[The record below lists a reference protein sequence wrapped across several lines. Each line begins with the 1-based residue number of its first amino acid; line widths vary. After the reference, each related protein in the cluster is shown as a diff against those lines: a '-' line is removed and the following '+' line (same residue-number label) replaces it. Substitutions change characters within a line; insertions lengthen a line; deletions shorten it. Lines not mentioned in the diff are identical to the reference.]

1 MSRRSG
7 PSQPT
12 EAADPLEPDQHFLA
26 GYYAHVAAEDLQNY
40 SADTLRARALHHLEV
55 ASRRPPG
62 QAAVGILN
70 ELDASVVAV
79 VMEDMP
85 YLVHSVTAELTREDA
100 SIRLLVHPTFQVLR
114 DPGSNQLLEVRP
126 GPAREGL
133 GGEPAPAASPAPEG
147 PEGSEVAEIWLA
159 AEIGRMADEAAMKE
173 LTGRLQTVLD
183 DVRVAAVDAA
193 AINGRLAEA
202 IADLD
207 GFPPRAVPPV
217 EQLRALLRWLAD
229 GNFVF
234 LGYCDYERTTA
245 GGREFFTERRD
256 SALGLLR
263 RQPGNGDR
271 QQEPGE
277 PGIPGQ
283 TVLTLAT
290 SDLRSTVLRGSYLD
304 ELRLEMIGRDGEAN
318 GERRFVGLFTPG
330 AAHQSV
336 RRIPVI
342 REKVQAVRERLELS
356 PRSHQGKDLLAI
368 LESFPR
374 DELFHIETDDLA
386 RLAAEILRAEELRR
400 TRLFLRP
407 DSFGRF
413 MSVLVF
419 FPRRRYSTAVRM
431 LMEKELRQAFKAKSI
446 EFEVRLTDS
455 PMARVFFRILMAGSP
470 SSTRA
475 GGATGADAGR
485 AAVDPAELERR
496 LIAATR
502 SWTEGL
508 DELIRDRFPA
518 GDAARLSL
526 LWAEA
531 FPPSYRADYEPEAAI
546 RDIISFET
554 FDLDGTGG
562 RPWDDPLLTVQLRPE
577 KPAASTEPDRIRLYL
592 TTPRSLT
599 QILPFLHH
607 LGLEVL
613 NQRPFDI
620 RRGNGQDLFLYDL
633 GVKYPAGLDPA
644 ATSELLADA
653 FCAAMRGHVESDR
666 INALVIREG
675 VGWRQAS
682 ILRSY
687 AKYLQQLGTTNSY
700 GFIADT
706 LMANIR
712 ATHALLALFVAK
724 FDPSLDVSGRFRRT
738 AAARTELLSAI
749 DEVPVLDADRLLRT
763 FMNLVEATLRT
774 NYFQGKPH
782 LSFKLNPAAIANAPF
797 PRPKYEIWVYS
808 PRVEGVHLRFGELAR
823 GGLRWSER
831 SEDFRTEVL
840 GLVKAQNVKNSV
852 IVPTGAK
859 GGFYPKQLPVAA
871 EDREAWLAEGLECY
885 RIFISGLLDLT
896 DNLITSANGESVVP
910 PDRVVRHDGDDYYLV
925 VAADKGTAT
934 FSDAANAV
942 AQEYGF
948 WLGDAFASGGSV
960 GYDHK
965 QMGITARGAWES
977 VKHHF
982 RDLGMDPQ
990 REEFTVAG
998 IGDMSGDVFGNG
1010 MLLSPHIRLV
1020 AAFDHRHIFLDP
1032 MPDAAASFEERR
1044 RLFDLPRS
1052 SWADYDLS
1060 LISEG
1065 GGVHSRRAKTIGI
1078 TTQVRASLGLEPGTV
1093 ELPPHGLLQAI
1104 LRAPV
1109 ALLYNGGIGT
1119 YVKASSESHTD
1130 VGDKA
1135 NDPIRINGN
1144 ELRARV
1150 VAEGG
1155 NLGVTQRGRIEAALS
1170 GVLLNTDAIDNSAG
1184 VDCSDHEVNIKIFV
1198 DRMIAAGKMRASERA
1213 GFLQSL
1219 SGEVARLVL
1228 ANNVDQNVLLLNDRH
1243 LVLEWSPGF
1252 ERTMDW
1258 LENAAGLDRE
1268 LEALPST
1275 EQLRERLRS
1284 GRGLTAPELSVLA
1297 AYAKVELAKE
1307 LNASDLAE
1315 DPWFKRVLRGYFPPQ
1330 LSERFDA
1337 EIDGHPLRRQIV
1349 CTVVANDM
1357 INLGGITYAFRA
1369 IEETTATAAAVA
1381 RAFVV
1386 VREAFDLPSIVR
1398 QVSALPAG
1406 YPSEHAAQVA
1416 IHMRRVLDRATRWY
1430 VTHDHRDQP
1439 VAEALHRIMP
1449 TLDLLRTKTVD
1460 YLRGSDLDRVQDRL
1474 AHWDSVGLPHE
1485 LGKRAADLL
1494 ESFGL
1499 LDISLVSEEVHEPI
1513 TAITDLYYAVFQ
1525 RIGAASLLLRIT
1537 DLPRQS
1543 RWETLARAA
1552 LRDDVYSAVA
1562 DMTISV
1568 MQMTP
1573 VPGSSRTDVVERI
1586 VAWERG
1592 HQEQLARIKDT
1603 FAEVTKPGQVDI
1615 ASISV
1620 ALKLLRTLVRR

>member
-1 MSRRSG
+1 MSRMSG
-7 PSQPT
+7 VPESASGT
-12 EAADPLEPDQHFLA
+12 GSFEPDRHFLA
-26 GYYAHVAAEDLQNY
+26 DYYAHVAAEDLQGY
-40 SADTLRARALHHLEV
+40 SAETLRTRALHHLEV
-55 ASRRPPG
+55 GMYRPPG

-70 ELDASVVAV
+70 EPDASIVAV
-79 VMEDMP
+79 VAEDLP
-85 YLVHSVTAELTREDA
+85 YLLHSVTAELTRGDGT
-100 SIRLLVHPTFQVLR
+100 IHLLVHPTFRVLR
-114 DPGSNQLLEVRP
+114 DPDSHVLLGLSP
-126 GPAREGL
+126 GPSREGL
-133 GGEPAPAASPAPEG
+133 TDLSARESGDGPGGRG
-147 PEGSEVAEIWLA
+147 TVEIWA
-159 AEIGRMADEAAMKE
+159 AMEIGRMADEGATSGLGE
-173 LTGRLQTVLD
+173 RLQRVLE
-183 DVRVAAVDAA
+183 DVRTVAGDAGAIDARVSDAVAA
-193 AINGRLAEA
+193 
-202 IADLD
+202 LD
-207 GFPPRAVPPV
+207 GFPTGAVPPV
-217 EQLRALLRWLAD
+217 DQVRELLLWLAD

-234 LGYCDYERTTA
+234 LGCRDYDIARVD
-245 GGREFFTERRD
+245 GREQLTEGRG

-263 RQPGNGDR
+263 RSPEDSDSGPDAGDR
-271 QQEPGE
+271 VPAEK
-277 PGIPGQ
+277 
-283 TVLTLAT
+283 VLTLAT
-290 SDLRSTVLRGSYLD
+290 SAVRSTVLRRSYLD
-304 ELRLEMIGRDGEAN
+304 EVRLAVLGPAGEVA

-330 AAHQSV
+330 AEHQSV

-342 REKVQAVRERLELS
+342 REKVRAVTQALGFS
-356 PRSHQGKDLLAI
+356 PRSHQGKELLAI
-368 LESFPR
+368 LESIPR
-374 DELFHIETDDLA
+374 EELFHMDPDELA
-386 RLAAEILRAEELRR
+386 SFAAEALRAESLRR

-413 MSVLVF
+413 VSVLIF
-419 FPRRRYSTAVRM
+419 FPRRRYSTAVRL
-431 LMEKELRQAFKAKSI
+431 LMEQELRLVFKATSI
-446 EFEVRLTDS
+446 EFEVRLTES
-455 PMARVFFRILMAGSP
+455 SMARVFFRVLVGGS
-470 SSTRA
+470 SAVRAA
-475 GGATGADAGR
+475 GGAAADAGP
-485 AAVDPAELERR
+485 AAVDPSQLERR

-508 DELIRDRFPA
+508 DEVLRDRFPA
-518 GDAARLSL
+518 DEAARLSRQ
-526 LWAEA
+526 WAEA
-531 FPPSYRADYEPEAAI
+531 FPPSYRADYEAEAAV
-546 RDIISFET
+546 RDITTFET
-554 FDLDGTGG
+554 FDLDGDGG
-562 RPWDDPLLTVQLRPE
+562 RSDDDPLLTVYAPSGIYRPDGQ
-577 KPAASTEPDRIRLYL
+577 ARLRLYL
-592 TTPRSLT
+592 TRPRSLT

-613 NQRPFDI
+613 DQRPFDI
-620 RRGNGQDLFLYDL
+620 LRGNGRRLYLYDL
-633 GVKYPAGLDPA
+633 GVMYPAGADPE
-644 ATSELLADA
+644 ATSHLLADA
-653 FCAAMRGHVESDR
+653 FGAAMRGDVESDR

-675 VGWRQAS
+675 VGWREAS

-687 AKYLQQLGTTNSY
+687 ARYLQQLGTTNSY

-706 LMANIR
+706 LLANVR
-712 ATHALLALFVAK
+712 ATRALLALFRAK
-724 FDPSLDVSGRFRRT
+724 FDPGLDVPGRFRDM
-738 AAARTELLSAI
+738 AVARAELLSAI
-749 DEVPVLDADRLLRT
+749 EEVPVLDADRLLRT

-774 NYFQGKPH
+774 NFYQERPH
-782 LSFKLNPAAIANAPF
+782 LSFKVNPAAISNAPY

-808 PRVEGVHLRFGELAR
+808 PRVEGVHLRFGQLAR
-823 GGLRWSER
+823 GGLRWSDR

-859 GGFYPKQLPVAA
+859 GGFYPKRLPDPAS
-871 EDREAWLAEGLECY
+871 DREAWMAEGLECY

-896 DNLITSANGESVVP
+896 DNLVTSAQGEAVVP

-925 VAADKGTAT
+925 VAADKGTAA

-942 AQEYGF
+942 AQQYGF

-982 RDLGMDPQ
+982 RDLGTDPQ
-990 REEFTVAG
+990 REDFTVAG

-1010 MLLSPHIRLV
+1010 MLLSPHIKLV

-1032 MPDAAASFEERR
+1032 APDALASFEERR
-1044 RLFDLPRS
+1044 RLFGLPRS
-1052 SWADYDLS
+1052 SWADYDPS

-1065 GGVHSRRAKTIGI
+1065 GGVHSRRAKAIDI
-1078 TTQVRASLGLEPGTV
+1078 TEQVREALGLQP
-1093 ELPPHGLLQAI
+1093 GLLSLSPHELMQAI

-1109 ALLYNGGIGT
+1109 DLLYNGGIGT
-1119 YVKASSESHTD
+1119 YVKASFERNTE

-1155 NLGVTQRGRIEAALS
+1155 NLGITQRGRIEAALG

-1198 DRMIAAGKMRASERA
+1198 DRMIAAGRMPATERTS
-1213 GFLQSL
+1213 FLQSL
-1219 SGEVARLVL
+1219 ASEVTRLVL
-1228 ANNVDQNVLLLNDRH
+1228 ANNTDQNVLLLNDRH
-1243 LVLEWSPGF
+1243 LVMEWSPGF

-1258 LENAAGLDRE
+1258 LENATDLDRE
-1268 LEALPST
+1268 LEGLPST
-1275 EQLRERLRS
+1275 EQLHERLRS
-1284 GRGLTAPELSVLA
+1284 GKGLTAPELSVLA
-1297 AYAKVELAKE
+1297 AYAKVELATE
-1307 LNASDLAE
+1307 LNASDLAD
-1315 DPWFKRVLRGYFPPQ
+1315 DPWFKRVLRGYFPHQ

-1337 EIDGHPLRRQIV
+1337 ELDTHPLRRQIV
-1349 CTVVANDM
+1349 CMAVANDM

-1386 VREAFDLPSIVR
+1386 AREAFDLPWVMDR
-1398 QVSALPAG
+1398 LSALPPG

-1439 VAEALHRIMP
+1439 IAEALGRIMP
-1449 TLDLLRTKTVD
+1449 TLELLRTRTSD

-1485 LGKRAADLL
+1485 LGTRAADML

-1499 LDISLVSEEVHEPI
+1499 LDISLVSEEVDEPI
-1513 TAITDLYYAVFQ
+1513 TAIADLYYAVFQ

-1573 VPGSSRTDVVERI
+1573 GPSPERTDVVERI

-1592 HQEQLARIKDT
+1592 HQEQLGRIKDT

>member
-1 MSRRSG
+1 MSRISG
-7 PSQPT
+7 ASEPATSAGPF
-12 EAADPLEPDQHFLA
+12 EPDRHFLA
-26 GYYAHVAAEDLQNY
+26 SYYAHVAAEDLRNY
-40 SADTLRARALHHLEV
+40 SAETLRARAVHHLEV
-55 ASRRPPG
+55 ASGRQPG

-70 ELDASVVAV
+70 ELDASIVAV
-79 VMEDMP
+79 VMEDLP

-100 SIRLLVHPTFQVLR
+100 SIRLLVHPTFEVLR
-114 DPGSNQLLEVRP
+114 DSDSHQLLDVRP
-126 GPAREGL
+126 GAAREGL
-133 GGEPAPAASPAPEG
+133 AGEGGTGDSG
-147 PEGSEVAEIWLA
+147 TAEIWMA
-159 AEIGRMADEAAMKE
+159 AEIGRMADEAADDD
-173 LTGRLQTVLD
+173 LTTRLQRVLS
-183 DVRVAAVDAA
+183 DVRLAAEDAA
-193 AINGRLAEA
+193 AINGKVSEA
-202 IADLD
+202 VAAMD
-207 GFPPRAVPPV
+207 GFPPAAVPPV
-217 EQLRALLRWLAD
+217 EQLRDLLRWLAD

-234 LGYCDYERTTA
+234 LGYCDYEITTA
-245 GGREFFTERRD
+245 DGRELLTRRRS

-263 RQPGNGDR
+263 RPPGDGDR
-271 QQEPGE
+271 QPEPGE
-277 PGIPGQ
+277 PRMPWPKA
-283 TVLTLAT
+283 LTLTT
-290 SDLRSTVLRGSYLD
+290 SDIRSTVLRGSYLD
-304 ELRLEMIGRDGEAN
+304 ELRLQVFDRAGKAT

-342 REKVQAVRERLELS
+342 REKVRAVSERLGLA
-356 PRSHQGKDLLAI
+356 PRSHQAKELLAL

-374 DELFHIETDDLA
+374 DELFHIEAEDLSA
-386 RLAAEILRAEELRR
+386 LAAEVLRAEELRR

-413 MSVLVF
+413 TSVLVF
-419 FPRRRYSTAVRM
+419 FPRRRYSTAVRL
-431 LMEKELRQAFKAKSI
+431 LMEQELRQAFKAKSI
-446 EFEVRLTDS
+446 EFEVRLTES
-455 PMARVFFRILMAGSP
+455 PMARVFFRILTAGAP
-470 SSTRA
+470 ASTRA
-475 GGATGADAGR
+475 GGAVAAAAGP
-485 AAVDPAELERR
+485 AAVDPSQLERR

-508 DELIRDRFPA
+508 DEMLRDRFQA
-518 GDAARLSL
+518 DTAARLSR
-526 LWAEA
+526 LWQDA
-531 FPPSYRADYEPEAAI
+531 FPPSYRADYEAEAAI
-546 RDIISFET
+546 RDIINFET

-562 RPWDDPLLTVQLRPE
+562 RAYDDPLLTVYVRPNTS
-577 KPAASTEPDRIRLYL
+577 PALTVEAGIRLYL
-592 TTPRSLT
+592 TKPHSLT
-599 QILPFLHH
+599 QILPFLHN

-613 NQRPFDI
+613 DQRPFGI
-620 RRGNGQDLFLYDL
+620 RRGDGQDLFLYDL
-633 GVKYPAGLDPA
+633 GVKYPAGVDPE
-644 ATSELLADA
+644 ATSGLLAEA
-653 FCAAMRGHVESDR
+653 FSAAMRGDVESDR

-706 LMANIR
+706 LVANVR
-712 ATHALLALFVAK
+712 ATKALLALFQAK
-724 FDPSLDVSGRFRRT
+724 FDPSLDVSGRFRDT
-738 AAARTELLSAI
+738 AAARKELLAAT
-749 DEVPVLDADRLLRT
+749 DEIPVLDADRLLRT
-763 FMNLVEATLRT
+763 FTNLVEATLRT
-774 NYFQGKPH
+774 NFFQQKPH
-782 LSFKLNPAAIANAPF
+782 LSFKLNPAAISNAPY

-859 GGFYPKQLPVAA
+859 GGFFPKQLPDPAA
-871 EDREAWLAEGLECY
+871 DREAWLAEGLECY
-885 RIFISGLLDLT
+885 RIFICGLLDLT
-896 DNLITSANGESVVP
+896 DNLVTSAHGEAVVA

-925 VAADKGTAT
+925 VAADKGTAS

-942 AQEYGF
+942 AQAYGF

-982 RDLGMDPQ
+982 RELGMDPQ
-990 REEFTVAG
+990 QEEFTVAG

-1032 MPDAAASFEERR
+1032 APDAGASFDERK
-1044 RLFDLPRS
+1044 RLFGLPRS

-1065 GGVHSRRAKTIGI
+1065 GGVYSRRAKAIGI
-1078 TTQVRASLGLEPGTV
+1078 TEQVRASLGLDPGTV
-1093 ELPPHGLLQAI
+1093 TLPPHELLHAI

-1109 ALLYNGGIGT
+1109 DLLYNGGIGT
-1119 YVKASSESHTD
+1119 YVKASSERHTD

-1135 NDPIRINGN
+1135 NDAIRVNGN

-1155 NLGVTQRGRIEAALS
+1155 NLGVTQRGRIEAALG

-1198 DRMIAAGKMRASERA
+1198 DRMIAAGRMPASERTV
-1213 GFLQSL
+1213 FLQSL
-1219 SGEVARLVL
+1219 AGEVARLVL

-1258 LENAAGLDRE
+1258 LENATDLDRD

-1275 EQLRERLRS
+1275 EQLHERLRS
-1284 GRGLTAPELSVLA
+1284 GKGLTAPELSVLA
-1297 AYAKVELAKE
+1297 AYAKVELARE
-1307 LNASDLAE
+1307 LTASDLAD
-1315 DPWFKRVLRGYFPPQ
+1315 DPWFKRVLRNYFPRQ
-1330 LSERFDA
+1330 LSERFDPELDA
-1337 EIDGHPLRRQIV
+1337 HPLRRQIV
-1349 CTVVANDM
+1349 STVVANDM
-1357 INLGGITYAFRA
+1357 INLGGITYAFRT

-1386 VREAFDLPSIVR
+1386 VREAYDLPWITAKLA
-1398 QVSALPAG
+1398 ALPPE
-1406 YPSEHAAQVA
+1406 YPSEHAAEVA
-1416 IHMRRVLDRATRWY
+1416 IHMRRILDRATRWY

-1439 VAEALHRIMP
+1439 VTEALARIMP
-1449 TLDLLRTKTVD
+1449 TLELLRTGTVD
-1460 YLRGSDLDRVQDRL
+1460 YVRGSDLDRVQERL
-1474 AHWDSVGLPHE
+1474 SHWDSVRLPRE
-1485 LGKRAADLL
+1485 LGKRASDML

-1499 LDISLVSEEVHEPI
+1499 LDISLVSEQVDEPLTVI
-1513 TAITDLYYAVFQ
+1513 ADLYYAVFQ

-1573 VPGSSRTDVVERI
+1573 GTDPASTDAVERI

-1592 HQEQLARIKDT
+1592 HQEQLGRIKDT